1 MKGKHMETLVILA
14 LIIGIP
20 AVLTMRKAAKN
31 ETASKLGLSA
41 LDKLLK
47 R

>member
-1 MKGKHMETLVILA
+1 METFIILA

-20 AVLTMRKAAKN
+20 AVLTLRKAAKN
-31 ETASKLGLSA
+31 DTASKLGLSA
-41 LDKLLK
+41 LDKWLK

>member
-1 MKGKHMETLVILA
+1 METFIILA
-14 LIIGIP
+14 LVIGIP
-20 AVLTMRKAAKN
+20 ALLTLRKVAKD